1 MPDSFTLALHS
12 DRPVADAQRS
22 LASWLRADDRLH
34 GTVTTAATDTEEEA
48 SVLLV
53 AVGDAG
59 SAMVLVQALAGWLTH
74 RRDDVTVTLKGPA
87 GWSAELD
94 VPRAR
99 DMGQVTALVEAAV
112 RAVAA
117 R

>member
-34 GTVTTAATDTEEEA
+34 GTVTAAAEEEA

-59 SAMVLVQALAGWLTH
+59 VAMVLVQALAGWLTH
-74 RRDDVTVTLKGPA
+74 RRDDVTVTLSGPA

-112 RAVAA
+112 HAVAA